1 MQLDLFSAPARPLI
15 ILPVDKDGPVIRDR
29 DQIDEILT
37 LQYPQRP
44 RGCAW
49 AEIELHRHTDGLW
62 MWAKNCSD
70 NVGNGGGYR
79 VGPKWG
85 KFAETRE
92 DALAA
97 AKDELRRAVASHQNT
112 YGNAVRRWL
121 EGLR

>member
-1 MQLDLFSAPARPLI
+1 MQQLDLFSAPSRPLI
-15 ILPVDKDGPVIRDR
+15 IRPVDKDGSVIRGK
-29 DQIDEILT
+29 IDEVLT
-37 LQYPQRP
+37 LRDPKRP
-44 RGCAW
+44 RGCPW

-70 NVGNGGGYR
+70 NIGNGGGYR

-85 KFAETRE
+85 RFAETRA

-97 AKDELRRAVASHQNT
+97 AKDELRRAVASHQNA

-121 EGLR
+121 EGLQ